1 MPEVRH
7 SGVFPSAPRR
17 RRQVSTA
24 LDADVLFLA
33 GLRGTDE
40 GAKIGLI
47 GTGRAV
53 GLEFYIQ
60 INDGFTLDLVRQ
72 HRKQM

>member
-1 MPEVRH
+1 
-7 SGVFPSAPRR
+7 
-17 RRQVSTA
+17 VSTA